1 MLPYLEGRQP
11 KAEEFWLVG
20 KEPQSIAFNSLLANA
35 SLKLVKEVGTCDTI
49 IIPDAPFT
57 ILEQFCQLLHTGR
70 WLDLF
75 YCPSYLFVF
84 STDSDLDST
93 AMKWIFDLMKDL
105 RGGTTNLSVSMT
117 GTQPAPS
124 LVLPSSPPPRS
135 AQPPPPPRSAQPPP
149 PPDSAQPSPPP
160 DSALPPPPPDSA
172 LLPPPSHS
180 AMSLFPPR
188 SALPPSLPR
197 PAFSPPPPVPYV
209 ELSPASAINLAAL
222 AASEPCNSVPSVM
235 NSSGDHLVEIEVDV
249 VDKVLMAPG
258 SPIAHHNFL
267 SCGATSALFRPRTRE
282 ISRGTRL
289 RDMVVFFCSVVMS
302 TAVSSTPRIDRT
314 ALHATERP
322 SVPVPGWH

>member
-11 KAEEFWLVG
+11 KADEIWLVG

-75 YCPSYLFVF
+75 YCRSYLFVF
-84 STDSDLDST
+84 RTDSDLDST

-124 LVLPSSPPPRS
+124 LALPS
-135 AQPPPPPRSAQPPP
+135 
-149 PPDSAQPSPPP
+149 SPPP

-172 LLPPPSHS
+172 LLPPCSALPPPPSHS
-180 AMSLFPPR
+180 AMSLNPPR
-188 SALPPSLPR
+188 SALPPSPPH
-197 PAFSPPPPVPYV
+197 PAFSQPPPVPYV

-222 AASEPCNSVPSVM
+222 AASEPGNSVPSVM
-235 NSSGDHLVEIEVDV
+235 NPSGDHLVEIEVDV

-258 SPIAHHNFL
+258 SPIAHH
-267 SCGATSALFRPRTRE
+267 TSISSAAVRPVHFFDLARE
-282 ISRGTRL
+282 KSQEAQ
-289 RDMVVFFCSVVMS
+289 D
-302 TAVSSTPRIDRT
+302 
-314 ALHATERP
+314 
-322 SVPVPGWH
+322 